1 MSADARTAAN
11 AIDAAGLGA
20 DIKEL
25 SSDAYEGRG
34 PATAGDVKARAW
46 LVQQLKT
53 IGYEPGGVDGSY
65 EQPVDIVG
73 IASKMPKQWSFRGP
87 AGKQPVS
94 LKFGEQ
100 YAGVGGLQQPQVSIS
115 NAEVVFAGYG
125 IQAPEYQWDDFK
137 GQDLKGKILL
147 LLNNDPDW
155 DDALFLGPVR
165 LYYGRWMYKYESA
178 ARQGAAG
185 AIIIHTT
192 PSAGYPWQ
200 VVRTSWGGEQFELP
214 AGDEPRLQVKTW
226 VTEDAAA
233 QLAALGGQDLTK
245 LIAAAK
251 SRDFQPV
258 PLGVTTSL
266 RFTSTISKKTTAN
279 VAGLLR
285 GSDPQL
291 GREVVIYTAHHDHLG
306 IGEPDKTGDRIYNG
320 AVDNASGVAQVL
332 ALARAFKAL
341 PAAPRRS
348 VLMLLVAGEEQG
360 LLGSQYYAEHPT
372 FAAGRIAANINF
384 DTANLYGAAADL
396 VFVGKGKS
404 TLDAVVEKYAA
415 VQHRKVKPDQ
425 MVDRGFFYRSDQLN
439 FARIG
444 VPAFYMHRAM
454 EFIGKPEGW
463 GKQQYEEYEAQRYH
477 QPSDEFN
484 PDWNYD
490 GIIADT
496 QLAFWVG
503 LDVANADA
511 LPAWR
516 PGDEFEAARKAALAD
531 REP

>member
-1 MSADARTAAN
+1 
-11 AIDAAGLGA
+11 
-20 DIKEL
+20 
-25 SSDAYEGRG
+25 GRG
-34 PATAGDVKARAW
+34 PATTGDRKARAW
-46 LVQQLKT
+46 LVEQLQT
-53 IGYEPGGVDGSY
+53 LGYEAGFGAGNY

-73 IASKMPKQWSFRGP
+73 IASQMPRHWNFRSTGRNGVTL
-87 AGKQPVS
+87 A
-94 LKFGEQ
+94 LEHGEQ
-100 YAGVGGLQQPQVSIS
+100 FTGVGGLQQPQVAIR
-115 NAEVVFAGYG
+115 NAEVVFVGYG
-125 IQAPEYQWDDFK
+125 IQAPEFQWDDFK
-137 GQDLKGKILL
+137 GQDLRGKILL
-147 LLNNDPDW
+147 MLNNDPDW
-155 DDALFLGPVR
+155 DEKLFAGPMR

-214 AGDEPRLQVKTW
+214 AGDEPRIQVKGW
-226 VTEDAAA
+226 VTEEAAA
-233 QLAALGGQDLTK
+233 QLAALGGKDLAQ
-245 LIAAAK
+245 LIATAK

-258 PLGVTTSL
+258 ALGVQTSL
-266 RFTSTISKKTTAN
+266 AFTNTIAKKSTAN

-291 GREVVIYTAHHDHLG
+291 AREVVVYTAHHDHLG
-306 IGEPDKTGDRIYNG
+306 IGEPDKSGDRIYNG
-320 AVDNASGVAQVL
+320 AIDNASGVAQVL

-341 PAAPRRS
+341 PTPPRRS
-348 VLMLLVAGEEQG
+348 VLMLFVAAEEQG

-372 FAAGRIAANINF
+372 FEPGRIAANINF

-415 VQHRKVKPDQ
+415 TQHRKVKPDQ
-425 MVDRGFFYRSDQLN
+425 MIDRGFFYRSDQLN

-454 EFIGKPEGW
+454 EFVGKPAGW
-463 GKQQYEEYEAQRYH
+463 GKQQYEDYEAQRYH
-477 QPSDEFN
+477 QPGDEFDLN
-484 PDWNYD
+484 WNYA

-496 QLAFWVG
+496 RLAFWVG
-503 LDVANADA
+503 LDIANADA
-511 LPAWR
+511 LPAWNA
-516 PGDEFEAARKAALAD
+516 GDEFEAARKAAVAALSGAD
-531 REP
+531 HPN